1 MTRAAP
7 RVAAAFL
14 ALPGEPRLPTP
25 MPVIAYETV
34 VKANLSHSRS
44 TTIRPSESGVVES
57 VDGGVTELL
66 QQAAGGNADAQ
77 DRLFQLLLPTLRQM
91 AAARMSREKPGHT
104 LGPTALVNEAFL
116 RIAGQYKLPA
126 QNTAQFLGVFGLT
139 MRRVL
144 VDHWKKK
151 HAIKGGGNATRVPL
165 EEGFLLSQHDDENL
179 FAVHQCLE
187 RLEEVK
193 PRPAKIV
200 EHRFFGGLE
209 NHEIAELM
217 GISVSTVEADWR
229 FARAWLRQE
238 LGDR

>member
-1 MTRAAP
+1 
-7 RVAAAFL
+7 V
-14 ALPGEPRLPTP
+14 EP
-25 MPVIAYETV
+25 
-34 VKANLSHSRS
+34 
-44 TTIRPSESGVVES
+44 
-57 VDGGVTELL
+57 VDCGVTELL
-66 QQAAGGNADAQ
+66 QRAAGGSAGAQ
-77 DRLFQLLLPTLRQM
+77 DRLFQLLLPTLRRM
-91 AAARMSREKPGHT
+91 ASARMSREQPGHT

-126 QNTAQFLGVFGLT
+126 ANTAQFLGVFGLT

-151 HAIKGGGNATRVPL
+151 NAIKGGGNAERLPL
-165 EEGFLLSQHDDENL
+165 NENLLLAQQEAETL

-187 RLEEVK
+187 RLEQAR
-193 PRPAKIV
+193 PRPAKVV

-209 NHEIAELM
+209 NHEIAKLM

-238 LGDR
+238 LGER

>member
-1 MTRAAP
+1 M
-7 RVAAAFL
+7 
-14 ALPGEPRLPTP
+14 EP
-25 MPVIAYETV
+25 VQ
-34 VKANLSHSRS
+34 
-44 TTIRPSESGVVES
+44 
-57 VDGGVTELL
+57 GGVTELL
-66 QQAAGGNADAQ
+66 QQAAGGSPGAQ

-91 AAARMSREKPGHT
+91 AAARMAREKPGHT

-116 RIAGQYKLPA
+116 RIARRYKLPA
-126 QNTAQFLGVFGLT
+126 GNTEQFLGVFGLT

-151 HAIKGGGNATRVPL
+151 NAAKSGGAAERVPL
-165 EEGFLLSQHDDENL
+165 DEGVFLRQHDEEKL

-187 RLEEVK
+187 RLEQVR
-193 PRPAKIV
+193 PRPARVV

-217 GISVSTVEADWR
+217 GISLSTVEADWR

-238 LGDR
+238 LGER